1 MAALLQE
8 RFEQLDVHALRSE
21 CQRQGIE
28 IKPLARKKTCIKKL
42 LEARASMQ
50 RDPRGGAPKR
60 DAPPAPPTKRDTR
73 RAWTLCPGRIRGAA
87 FDRDDLHSLVKQLVR
102 DSNVST
108 RRAAIAAAQP
118 GPEKRPTHDY
128 YLRARPP
135 SDALDVDHVVECQL
149 AAFAVVNAAETR
161 RILAQITD
169 ASRTR
174 QPVVVQNLCTPLYDV
189 HNASAN
195 LRLLDK
201 KVNVSKGAVF
211 KGFVKELYERGAA
224 GEEDVVRRMSRQFR
238 NLDLPP
244 AVDVDALAGSIGD
257 EMARVEDAYAD
268 AIRGGALVAAAARG
282 ARRLDAEATMGAV
295 ADNVVQLYEDMGL
308 ARRR

>member
-1 MAALLQE
+1 M
-8 RFEQLDVHALRSE
+8 HALRSE
-21 CQRQGIE
+21 CKRLNIE
-28 IKPLARKKTCIKKL
+28 IKPRAHRKTCIKL
-42 LEARASMQ
+42 LEAKASTLPAKQ
-50 RDPRGGAPKR
+50 RDPKARSPKH

-87 FDRDDLHSLVKQLVR
+87 FDRDDLHSLVKELVR

-108 RRAAIAAAQP
+108 RRAEIAAAQP
-118 GPEKRPTHDY
+118 GPEQRPTHDY

-149 AAFAVVNAAETR
+149 AAFAVVNADETR
-161 RILAQITD
+161 RILAQVTD

-189 HNASAN
+189 HNAPAN

-257 EMARVEDAYAD
+257 EMARVEDAYAA
-268 AIRGGALVAAAARG
+268 AIRGGALDAAARG
-282 ARRLDAEATMGAV
+282 ARRRDAEATMGAV